1 MKILLSAFA
10 CAPNVGSETGGGWFY
25 ALELAKTHEVW
36 VLTDESRR
44 IHIENFSQPL
54 PDTLSFVYYRPKPL
68 SIVELNSHTA
78 HLIYQAWQMGA
89 WAVAKALDAQHNFD
103 VCWHLTYGVF
113 RQPSWMWKVGK
124 PFVFGPVGGGERA
137 PTRLLAGVP
146 ASEILRELIRDM
158 ANAVAWWLPGLRST
172 YKHAALIIAR
182 TEDTRQVLP
191 VWAQKKTVVQQEIGG
206 YSARMATTARS
217 GHSGHLRVLFAGRL
231 LGWKGIHLA
240 ILAFYQF
247 LQAGGKGALTIIG
260 EGPMETHLKSLT
272 RTLELTNQINFVN
285 RLPQN
290 ELFMRYAEFDLLLFP
305 SLHDSGGNVVIE
317 SLSFG
322 LPVICLDLGGPC
334 SFVDESCGIV
344 VPAHHANKQEVVN
357 ALAHALFRI
366 FSDPAFHK
374 TLCQGAL
381 KQAENM
387 TWQKQVQRV
396 VALVQ
401 RVVRQ

>member
-1 MKILLSAFA
+1 MKILLSVFA
-10 CAPNVGSETGGGWFY
+10 CAPNTGSETGCGWIY
-25 ALELAKTHEVW
+25 ALELAKTNEVW

-44 IHIENFSQPL
+44 IGIESFSQPL
-54 PDTLSFVYYRPKPL
+54 PDALSFVYYRPEPL
-68 SIVELNSHTA
+68 AGVKLKSNTA

-89 WAVAKALDAQHNFD
+89 WRVAQALDTQHNFD

-137 PTRLLAGVP
+137 PIRLLAGMP
-146 ASEILRELIRDM
+146 ISEILRELIRDVV
-158 ANAVAWWLPGLRST
+158 NAAAWWLPGLRST
-172 YKHAALIIAR
+172 YEHADLIIAR

-191 VWAQKKTVVQQEIGG
+191 AWAQNKTVVQQEIGG
-206 YSARMATTARS
+206 YSAQVAATARS

-231 LGWKGIHLA
+231 LGLKGIHIA
-240 ILAFYQF
+240 ILAFRRF
-247 LQAGGKGALTIIG
+247 LQGGGKGDLTIIG
-260 EGPMETHLKSLT
+260 EGPMETHLKGLT
-272 RTLELTNQINFVN
+272 RALELTNQVNFVN
-285 RLPQN
+285 RLPQI
-290 ELFMRYAEFDLLLFP
+290 ELFKRYAEFDVLLFP

-344 VPAHHANKQEVVN
+344 VPAHHANKQKVVN

-366 FSDPAFHK
+366 FSDPTFHK
-374 TLCQGAL
+374 TLCHGAL

-401 RVVRQ
+401 GVVKQ